1 MMRPI
6 HPRRLLA
13 RISPLLILVPLAA
26 WTLLPFFWIIVNSLK
41 TPLEY
46 SDDPLGIPHTLT
58 FDAFAS
64 IWTHG
69 RMADALMS
77 STLVV
82 AAAVF
87 IGVAIAAASA
97 FALSHLYFRWRSLM
111 LILIGAMAILPVSAQ
126 FIPLYVLLA
135 RLGLV
140 ETQIGLITLYITFV
154 IPFGTFF
161 LAAYMRGIPRELFQ
175 AAECDGA
182 SAWRAF
188 ISIALPLSR
197 PPLVALITLQF
208 LGLWNETFF
217 GVLLL
222 GGQTRTVTVA
232 LASQQGY
239 FASEVQVAAQA
250 AIAIIPPLI
259 VFLLFQRSIR
269 QGLVAGAL
277 K

>member
-1 MMRPI
+1 MKI
-6 HPRRLLA
+6 PRRFGTRLW
-13 RISPLLILVPLAA
+13 PLLILVPLAA
-26 WTLLPFFWIIVNSLK
+26 WTLLPFFWILVNSVK

-58 FDAFAS
+58 LDAFVS

-69 RMADALMS
+69 RMADALFS
-77 STLVV
+77 STIVVTTAVLV
-82 AAAVF
+82 
-87 IGVAIAAASA
+87 GVAISALSA
-97 FALSHLYFRWRSLM
+97 FALSQMYFRLRPVM

-135 RLGLV
+135 KLGLV
-140 ETQIGLITLYITFV
+140 ETQIGLIVLYITFV
-154 IPFGTFF
+154 LPFGTFF

-188 ISIALPLSR
+188 RSIAVPLSR
-197 PPLVALITLQF
+197 PPLIALITLQF

-222 GGQTRTVTVA
+222 GGQARTVTVA

-250 AIAIIPPLI
+250 AIAIVPPLI

>member
-1 MMRPI
+1 MS
-6 HPRRLLA
+6 RRKLIS
-13 RISPLLILVPLAA
+13 RIWPLLILLPIAA
-26 WTLLPFFWIIVNSLK
+26 ATLLPFFWILVNSVK
-41 TPLEY
+41 TPIQY
-46 SDDPLGIPHTLT
+46 SDDPMGIPSTISW
-58 FDAFAS
+58 DAFVS

-69 RMADALMS
+69 RMQDAVIS
-77 STLVV
+77 STIVV

-87 IGVAIAAASA
+87 IGVFIAAASA
-97 FALSHLYFRWRSLM
+97 FALSQLYFRGRSLM
-111 LILIGAMAILPVSAQ
+111 LILIGALAVLPASAQ

-140 ETQIGLITLYITFV
+140 ETQIGLIVVYVTFV

-188 ISIALPLSR
+188 ISIALPLCR
-197 PPLVALITLQF
+197 PPLVALITLQV
-208 LGLWNETFF
+208 LGLWNETLF

-222 GGQTRTVTVA
+222 AGDDRTVTVA

-250 AIAIIPPLI
+250 AIAIVPPLI
-259 VFLLFQRSIR
+259 VFLLFQRQIR
-269 QGLVAGAL
+269 QGLVAGAI